1 MSAAAINPAPSPAS
15 GAAPAA
21 GANASGQSGHAA
33 QAQGPLAAFE
43 AMLNT
48 LFGAQGL
55 GADGTAAKTGAKAT
69 PGTKT
74 VTDDAKTKTDGD
86 GKSATADAT
95 TAPDA
100 SLALLVP
107 TLPTLPIV
115 AAPAATDGTAA
126 QPGAAGVADKSPG
139 QTAAAVL
146 AALASAAAD
155 GGKAKAAAP
164 AALSVNGAATNT
176 TAIAKVDAA
185 LAPKTDGTASPVA
198 QPPSSQ
204 AQPATAIPAPPTPA
218 VAVAAVVTP
227 PTTTPIAAAA
237 AVGAKDL
244 EAKENVPAPKAGVR
258 VDALKAEATP
268 GAADALAPKT
278 TAALQPISDGAS
290 KGDPGG
296 KDAQQPAPEATTTA
310 NTSTTPGD
318 PTTSST
324 TTAATLI
331 HAATVAV
338 RGAPQTV
345 ANLAAQIVKKLDGRS
360 TQFDIQL
367 DPAGLGK
374 VDVRVAIGA
383 DGRMSAAM
391 SFDTPQAAAELRSRA
406 GELQRALEQS
416 GFDLSGGMSFDVAS
430 DRGQGGQGGQAQ
442 NQQPD
447 AGAAFRGRAFQ
458 AALGSTADTPPP
470 QLTLRRTALAGVDI
484 RI

>member
-1 MSAAAINPAPSPAS
+1 
-15 GAAPAA
+15 
-21 GANASGQSGHAA
+21 
-33 QAQGPLAAFE
+33 
-43 AMLNT
+43 MLNT

-74 VTDDAKTKTDGD
+74 VTDDAKAKTDGD

-95 TAPDA
+95 MAPDA
-100 SLALLVP
+100 NLALLVP

-115 AAPAATDGTAA
+115 AAPAATEGTAA
-126 QPGAAGVADKSPG
+126 QAGAAGVADKSPG

-146 AALASAAAD
+146 AALAAAD

-164 AALSVNGAATNT
+164 AALAVNGAATNA
-176 TAIAKVDAA
+176 TAVAKVDAA
-185 LAPKTDGTASPVA
+185 LAPKTDGTPASVP
-198 QPPSSQ
+198 QPAASQ
-204 AQPATAIPAPPTPA
+204 AQPTTGIPAPPAPA
-218 VAVAAVVTP
+218 LAAAVTP
-227 PTTTPIAAAA
+227 PTTTPIEAPAP
-237 AVGAKDL
+237 VGAKDL
-244 EAKENVPAPKAGVR
+244 EAKEKVPAPKAGVR
-258 VDALKAEATP
+258 VDASKAEATP
-268 GAADALAPKT
+268 GAADADALAPKT
-278 TAALQPISDGAS
+278 TAAPQPVADGGS

-296 KDAQQPAPEATTTA
+296 KDAQQPAPEAKTA
-310 NTSTTPGD
+310 ASDSSTPPAD

-458 AALGSTADTPPP
+458 AALGSTADAAPPP